1 MLRDHFSEGL
11 EVSQDRFF
19 PNLYKRCLKSG
30 LLKQGVAAI
39 QVEIEKMGVA
49 ASVEAT
55 KMLAFLDLEGY
66 RVQRGDIAAFFPL
79 TTEISD
85 ARKNTI
91 VARMRK
97 NFLEVDVVVPPY
109 VGMGYLSRYAAGIEK
124 SSSQEEKENFIAEM
138 LEELYGEPLTLA
150 DLCIAYKLD
159 PCIAPFYDNIVEA
172 MEAHF
177 LGLRRASVLTLIPCI
192 EGIIRNLA
200 DRVGRNIRD
209 RIDAP
214 SFLDV
219 LCRVQKHYIKNVE
232 LRGIAWVPS
241 ELETIAFFDHFHEL
255 LQMVESIRVF
265 VEHAMYKHT
274 ADYNRSS
281 QLNRH
286 GIVHGLLSDYHT
298 ETNFYRLIVLLNGL
312 SVASIVA
319 GHNASLFH
327 PEPTDEARELACH
340 FKSCGRSSL
349 TITSITQNVSHS
361 NE

>member
-1 MLRDHFSEGL
+1 MLRDHLSESF

-19 PNLYKRCLKSG
+19 PDLYKRCLKSG
-30 LLKQGVAAI
+30 LLKQGAAAI
-39 QVEIEKMGVA
+39 QAEAEKMGVA
-49 ASVEAT
+49 TSVEAV
-55 KMLAFLDLEGY
+55 KMLAFLNLEGY
-66 RVQRGDIAAFFPL
+66 RIQRGDTVAFFPC
-79 TTEISD
+79 TVEISE
-85 ARKNTI
+85 AKKNTL

-97 NFLEVDVVVPPY
+97 NFLEVDVVIPPY
-109 VGMGYLSRYAAGIEK
+109 VGMGYLSRYAALIEK
-124 SSSQEEKENFIAEM
+124 SSSREEQESLIAEM
-138 LEELYGEPLTLA
+138 LKELYGEPLNLA
-150 DLCIAYKLD
+150 DLCVSYKLN

-172 MEAHF
+172 IKAHF

-192 EGIIRNLA
+192 EGVIRNLA
-200 DRVGRNIRD
+200 EKVGRNIRD

-219 LCRVQKHYIKNVE
+219 LGRVQKHYIKSVA

-241 ELETIAFFDHFHEL
+241 ELETVALFDQFHEL

-274 ADYNRSS
+274 ADYDRSS

-286 GIVHGLLSDYHT
+286 GIVHGLLSDYNT

-319 GHNASLFH
+319 GHEASLFH
-327 PEPTDEARELACH
+327 PEPTDEARKLASH
-340 FKSCGRSSL
+340 FKSCMLSSS
-349 TITSITQNVSHS
+349 TITPITRL
-361 NE
+361 

>member
-1 MLRDHFSEGL
+1 MTH
-11 EVSQDRFF
+11 DRFF

-30 LLKQGVAAI
+30 LLEQGADAI
-39 QVEIEKMGVA
+39 QSEIDKMGVT
-49 ASVEAT
+49 ASVEAI
-55 KMLAFLDLEGY
+55 KMLSFLNLEGY
-66 RVQRGDIAAFFPL
+66 RIQLGDTAAFFPR
-79 TTEISD
+79 TVVISE
-85 ARKNTI
+85 AKKNTI

-97 NFLEVDVVVPPY
+97 NFLEVDVVLPPY
-109 VGMGYLSRYAAGIEK
+109 VAMGYLSGYAARIEK
-124 SSSQEEKENFIAEM
+124 SSSQKEKESFIAEM
-138 LEELYGEPLTLA
+138 LKELYGEPLNLA
-150 DLCIAYKLD
+150 DLCVSYKLD

-172 MEAHF
+172 IDAHF

-192 EGIIRNLA
+192 EGVIRNLA
-200 DRVGRNIRD
+200 EKVGRNIRD

-219 LCRVQKHYIKNVE
+219 LARVQKHYIKNVE
-232 LRGIAWVPS
+232 LPGIAWVPS
-241 ELETIAFFDHFHEL
+241 ELETVAFFDHFHEL

-274 ADYNRSS
+274 SDYDRSS

-319 GHNASLFH
+319 GHEASLFH
-327 PEPTDEARELACH
+327 PEPTDEARKLASH
-340 FKSCGRSSL
+340 FKSCMLSSS
-349 TITSITQNVSHS
+349 TITPIARL
-361 NE
+361 